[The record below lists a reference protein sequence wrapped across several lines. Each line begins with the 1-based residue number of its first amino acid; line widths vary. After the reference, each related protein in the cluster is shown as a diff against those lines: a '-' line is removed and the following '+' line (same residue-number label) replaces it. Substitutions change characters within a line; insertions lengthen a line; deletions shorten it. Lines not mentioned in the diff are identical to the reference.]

1 MCLIPISGF
10 SDMPTLIPTPRA
22 RKLGTAMMV
31 VLCFHVVLAVLEFSA
46 LSIIDGMFDMIGA
59 LIGYCAIRDPNRYN
73 VYQVLCYCI
82 YTGMDFFWG
91 TVRIILLATKATKVP
106 GNTKWQYRMYV
117 ITVIAGTV
125 FYLVACLV
133 SNLLYRE
140 LRRILQDVAEP
151 HAWNPAVAGQ
161 GEGQAIGY
169 GGGDIHVSNRRDGYQ
184 QIEQQNQ
191 TTEDFQ
197 GTAFK
202 IGEGEKQP
210 QQTI

>member
-1 MCLIPISGF
+1 
-10 SDMPTLIPTPRA
+10 MPTLIPNVRA

-91 TVRIILLATKATKVP
+91 TVRIVLLATNATKVP
-106 GNTKWQYRMYV
+106 GNTRWQYRMYV

-125 FYLVACLV
+125 FYLAACIV

-140 LRRILQDVAEP
+140 LRRILQELAGEP
-151 HAWNPAVAGQ
+151 QAWTPAVPGQ
-161 GEGQAIGY
+161 GEGQAVGY
-169 GGGDIHVSNRRDGYQ
+169 GGGDVHVSNRRDGYQ
-184 QIEQQNQ
+184 QIQQQNP
-191 TTEDFQ
+191 EDFQ

-202 IGEGEKQP
+202 IGTDAEKNQA
-210 QQTI
+210 TI